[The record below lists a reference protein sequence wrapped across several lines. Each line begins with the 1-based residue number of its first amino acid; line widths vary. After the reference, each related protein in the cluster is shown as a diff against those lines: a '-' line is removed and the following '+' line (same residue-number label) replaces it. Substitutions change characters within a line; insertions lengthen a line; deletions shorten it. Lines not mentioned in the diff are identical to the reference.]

1 MSSSR
6 VIRPRVSIGMP
17 VFNGERYLEETLR
30 ANLAQTYED
39 FELIIADNAS
49 TDRTSQI
56 CQDFAASDTR
66 IKYLQGAE
74 NVGAPGNYTRCF
86 EPSVGEYFRWANVDD
101 LPALKSLENCV
112 NALDQH
118 TDTVLVYGKT
128 KIINE
133 NGELIELYEDMLN
146 LQDERA
152 SERFLRCLKD
162 IGLSNVLFGL
172 MRRESLA
179 RTALIGNYQASD
191 INLIAEL
198 TLYGKF
204 RELPDYLFSR
214 RMHPGC
220 SSWDRS
226 EGDRQLAFWD
236 PSKSRLLMQTWRAI
250 FAYFKAVHRSTIPVS
265 DKRAINF
272 YLCKK
277 LYWGKEKLALETQQ
291 LIKYKLGL

>member
-1 MSSSR
+1 MSNL
-6 VIRPRVSIGMP
+6 VTKPRVSIGMP
-17 VFNGERYLEETLR
+17 VYNGERYLEETLR

-56 CQDFAASDTR
+56 CQDFAASDAR
-66 IKYLQGAE
+66 IKYLQGTV

-101 LPALKSLENCV
+101 LPALKSLECCV
-112 NALDQH
+112 SALDQH
-118 TDTVLVYGKT
+118 SDTVLVYGKT
-128 KIINE
+128 KIIDE
-133 NGELIELYEDMLN
+133 QGELLELYDDMLD
-146 LQDERA
+146 LQEVRA
-152 SERFLRCLKD
+152 SERFLRCLNN

-172 MRRESLA
+172 MRRESLVQ
-179 RTALIGNYQASD
+179 TALIGNYQASD
-191 INLIAEL
+191 INLIVEL

-204 RELPDYLFSR
+204 RELPGYLFSR

-226 EGDRQLAFWD
+226 EDSRQVAFWD
-236 PSKSRLLMQTWRAI
+236 PSKPRLLMQTWRAI
-250 FAYFKAVHRSTIPVS
+250 YEYFKAVYRAPIPLS
-265 DKRAINF
+265 DKRRLNY

-277 LYWGKEKLALETQQ
+277 VYWAKASLALEAQQ